1 MDQITGKPSLPPA
14 QQRVYDR
21 LLDHY
26 GRHGELPD
34 LSEFARQLKL
44 HYVSLKQHLQALDK
58 KGYLKFES
66 RGHGRSP
73 FLQLH
78 PAATGIPV
86 LGGIP
91 AGPLS
96 DAAAMAE
103 EFLPLQGVRGASFA
117 LRVDGS
123 SMADLIQPDDIVI
136 FEKRRPYRSGE
147 ICAVRIGE
155 NDVTLKY
162 LDFDVV
168 KPDVFTLRP
177 HNPEYEPVTVPAG
190 QVTVEGIYLGL
201 MRGQVASALLESID

>member
-1 MDQITGKPSLPPA
+1 MEHTSGKPSLPPA

-26 GRHGELPD
+26 SRNGELPD

-73 FLQLH
+73 LLQLH

-96 DAAAMAE
+96 EAAANAD
-103 EFLPLQGVRGASFA
+103 EFLPLHGVRGASFA
-117 LRVDGS
+117 LRVDGN

-136 FEKRRPYRSGE
+136 FEKRQPFRSGE
-147 ICAVRIGE
+147 ICAVRVGE

-162 LDFDVV
+162 LDFV
-168 KPDVFTLRP
+168 KPDLVTLRP
-177 HNPEYEPVTVPAG
+177 HNPEYMPMTMPAAEIS
-190 QVTVEGIYLGL
+190 VEGTYLGL
-201 MRGQVASALLESID
+201 MRGQVAAALLESID

>member
-1 MDQITGKPSLPPA
+1 MDQFTGKPSLPPA

-21 LLDHY
+21 LLDHF

-73 FLQLH
+73 LLQLH

-96 DAAAMAE
+96 EAAAMAE
-103 EFLPLQGVRGASFA
+103 EYLPLPGVRGASFA

-136 FEKRRPYRSGE
+136 FEKRKPFRSGE

-155 NDVTLKY
+155 NEVTLKY
-162 LDFDVV
+162 LDFI
-168 KPDVFTLRP
+168 KPDLVTLRP
-177 HNPEYEPVTVPAG
+177 HNPTFEPVTVEASA
-190 QVTVEGIYLGL
+190 VSVEGTYLGL
-201 MRGQVASALLESID
+201 MRGQVAASLLESID

>member
-1 MDQITGKPSLPPA
+1 MEQSAGKPSLPPA

-21 LLDHY
+21 LLDHF

-58 KGYLKFES
+58 KGYLRFES

-73 FLQLH
+73 LLQLH

-96 DAAAMAE
+96 DAAAMAD
-103 EFLPLQGVRGASFA
+103 EFLPLHGVRGASFA

-136 FEKRRPYRSGE
+136 FEKRTPHRSGE

-162 LDFDVV
+162 LDYI
-168 KPDVFTLRP
+168 KPDLITLRP
-177 HNPEYEPVTVPAG
+177 HNPDFQPVTVPAAS
-190 QVTVEGIYLGL
+190 VSVEGTYLGL